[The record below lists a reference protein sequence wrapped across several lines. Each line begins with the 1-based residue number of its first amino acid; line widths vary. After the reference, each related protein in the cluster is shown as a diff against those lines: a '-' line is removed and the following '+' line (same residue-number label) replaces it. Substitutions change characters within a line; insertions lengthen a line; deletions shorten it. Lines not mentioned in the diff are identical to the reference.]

1 MSATDT
7 RATASGLAVHDEAK
21 TAIQH
26 TPVEGLDAALE
37 ILAQNKERWATLPA
51 SELVPILDELQRDVW
66 QVADKWVTACV
77 TAKGVPTGSLGE
89 GEEWIMLGAVERTV
103 RLLRQSIQDI
113 ASQRSPRLPASL
125 TVNARG
131 HVVAQVFPASTLDKM
146 TLPGITAQTWM
157 QPGLSEQDVLDSQAS
172 AYRNGRQAGR
182 ISLVLGAGNNAGL
195 VPGDFLHKLFVERS
209 VVLLKPNPV
218 NAYIGPIIEEGF
230 RALIQRGFL
239 QVVYGGADEG
249 RYLCDHPLVDEIH
262 MTGSDKTFEAIVF
275 GPGPEG
281 QKRKAERK
289 PRLTKSVTAELGNI
303 TPVIVVPGPWTEEE
317 ITRQGGKLA
326 TWLAINAGFNCLAP
340 RLIIQQRQWSHRDA
354 LNMAIRDALARID
367 TRKAYYPGAH
377 ERHAAFVRE
386 HPDAWQMGDPAGDEL
401 PWTYITDVDPGNTED
416 ICFRSES
423 FCGLYAE
430 TALEAEE
437 ISEYLAEAVCFAN
450 EQVWGTLDAVL
461 VVHPQSLKDEAIAR
475 AVDQSIA
482 DLKYG
487 TVLVNTFPGMA
498 YWVSSAPWGSYP
510 GQSIYDIQS
519 GIGFVTNTFMFEHPV
534 KSVVHGPFLSSPDPF
549 DPGFSRVGEFGRKL
563 AELQVDPGWGKLTS
577 MFWTLMRG

>member
-1 MSATDT
+1 MSATDSWS
-7 RATASGLAVHDEAK
+7 TASGLAVHDEAK
-21 TAIQH
+21 ASIQH
-26 TPVEGLDAALE
+26 TPVEAMNAALE
-37 ILAQNKERWATLPA
+37 ILAGNKERWATLPA
-51 SELVPILDELQRDVW
+51 SELVPILDRLQRDVR

-77 TAKGVPTGSLGE
+77 TAKGVSAGSLGE
-89 GEEWIMLGAVERTV
+89 GEEWIMLGTVERTL

-125 TVNARG
+125 TVNQHG
-131 HVVAQVFPASTLDKM
+131 HVVAQVFPASTLDRM
-146 TLPGITAQTWM
+146 TLPGMTAQVWM

-182 ISLVLGAGNNAGL
+182 ISLVLGAGNQAAL
-195 VPGDFLHKLFVERS
+195 VHGDFLHKLFVERS

-218 NAYIGPIIEEGF
+218 NAYIGPVIEEGF
-230 RALIQRGFL
+230 RALIERGYL
-239 QVVYGGADEG
+239 QVVYGAADEG

-275 GPGPEG
+275 GPGAEG
-281 QKRKAERK
+281 QQRKAECK
-289 PRLTKSVTAELGNI
+289 PRLTKTVTAELGNI

-317 ITRQGGKLA
+317 ISRQGAKLA
-326 TWLAINAGFNCLAP
+326 TWLAINAGFNCLTP
-340 RLIIQQRQWSHRDA
+340 RLIIQQRQWAHRDA
-354 LNMAIRDALARID
+354 LNVAIRDALARID

-377 ERHAAFVRE
+377 QRHSAFVRE
-386 HPDAWQMGDPAGDEL
+386 HPDAWQMGNPAGDEL

-430 TALEAEE
+430 TALEAGE
-437 ISEYLAEAVCFAN
+437 ISEFLAEAVRFAN
-450 EQVWGTLDAVL
+450 EQVWGTLDAAL
-461 VVHPQSLKDEAIAR
+461 VVHPQSLKDEATAR

-487 TVLVNTFPGMA
+487 TVSVNTYPGMA
-498 YWVSSAPWGSYP
+498 YWVSSAPWGSHP
-510 GQSIYDIQS
+510 GQSICDIQS

-549 DPGFSRVGEFGRKL
+549 DPGFSRVSEFGRKL
-563 AELQVDPGWGKLTS
+563 AHLQAEPGWWKLTS
-577 MFWTLMRG
+577 MLWTLMRG